1 MKTCEMVQEF
11 KFSGRQT
18 RSGSVVIS
26 KVYFFLF
33 VEDNSLIGRR
43 FLLKVGYMSFVTNFK
58 VAINRPTF

>member
-1 MKTCEMVQEF
+1 M
-11 KFSGRQT
+11 
-18 RSGSVVIS
+18 VIS